1 MSYNQPGPY
10 GGQPQ
15 QPGPYGGQPPQQ
27 PGPYGQQPQAPQP
40 GYGYPQQPAAPQPGY
55 GYPQQQP
62 VPPQQGYG
70 QQPPYGQAP
79 YGGVPQPPAP
89 AGGKKKTGLIIGAV
103 AVVAA
108 IAVGAYFVLAGGGSG
123 SDIADDGPHKLTTP
137 DVVLTEYKKDEGDS
151 GTMTKDDVKDAEK
164 WGVKNPTDVSA
175 NYMAGDKDNPLS
187 QRMLSFGGVYGEIED
202 PEKVVD
208 AFLAYMKSEGMKED
222 DKDMKVTMIGE
233 PKSYDN
239 AEGAVMKCQ
248 DAKMEPEESG
258 QGPSEMHIT
267 YCAWGDHSTLGLVAP
282 IDLANLA
289 SGKKSDPA
297 AAADITAKFRK
308 EVRVKA

>member
-15 QPGPYGGQPPQQ
+15 QPGPYGGQPQQ
-27 PGPYGQQPQAPQP
+27 PGPYGQPPQAPQP
-40 GYGYPQQPAAPQPGY
+40 GYGYPQQPAQPQPGY
-55 GYPQQQP
+55 GYPQQP
-62 VPPQQGYG
+62 VPPQPGYG

-79 YGGVPQPPAP
+79 YGVPQPPAP
-89 AGGKKKTGLIIGAV
+89 GGGRKKTGLVIGAV

-108 IAVGAYFVLAGGGSG
+108 IAVGAYFVLASGGS
-123 SDIADDGPHKLTTP
+123 SDLADDGPHKLTTP
-137 DVVLTEYKKDEGDS
+137 ATVMNDEYKKDDS
-151 GTMTKDDVKDAEK
+151 DSDSMTKDDIKDAEK

-175 NYMAGDKDNPLS
+175 NYVSGNEDNPLS
-187 QRMLSFGGVYGEIED
+187 QKMLSFGGVYGEIED

-208 AFLAYMKSEGMKED
+208 AFLAYMKSDANKED
-222 DKDMKVTMIGE
+222 DAMTVTMVGE
-233 PKSYDN
+233 PKAYDN
-239 AEGAVMKCQ
+239 AKGAVLKCQ
-248 DAKMEPEESG
+248 DAMMEPKEKGE
-258 QGPSEMHIT
+258 GPSAMHIT

-289 SGKKSDPA
+289 SEKKSDPA
-297 AAADITAKFRK
+297 AAADLTAKFRE

>member
-15 QPGPYGGQPPQQ
+15 QPGPYGQQPPQ

-40 GYGYPQQPAAPQPGY
+40 GYGYPQQPAPPQPGY
-55 GYPQQQP
+55 GYPQQP

-79 YGGVPQPPAP
+79 YGVPQPPASG
-89 AGGKKKTGLIIGAV
+89 GGKKKTGLVIGAV

-108 IAVGAYFVLAGGGSG
+108 IAVGAYFVLAGSGSG
-123 SDIADDGPHKLTTP
+123 SSDIADDGPHKLTTP
-137 DVVLTEYKKDEGDS
+137 DTVLTEYKKDDS
-151 GTMTKDDVKDAEK
+151 ESGSMTKDDVKDAEK

-175 NYMAGDKDNPLS
+175 QYMAGNKDNPLA
-187 QRMLSFGGVYGEIED
+187 QKVLSFGGVYGEIED

-208 AFLAYMKSEGMKED
+208 AFLAYMKKDAKEED
-222 DKDMKVTMIGE
+222 GMKVTMVGE

-239 AEGAVMKCQ
+239 ADGAVLKCQ
-248 DAKMEPEESG
+248 DAKMEPTEAGGE
-258 QGPSEMHIT
+258 GPKEMHVT

-282 IDLANLA
+282 IELANLA
-289 SGKKSDPA
+289 SEKASDPA
-297 AAADITAKFRK
+297 AAAEITAKFRE